1 MSSDGRSDAADP
13 ALRRRIDD
21 ERFALARTVEEL
33 AARLDWRS
41 RLRRRSMV
49 IRDTA
54 RARWHRLVRG
64 SRRRPSAAVRRSTAQ
79 MSGRPER

>member
-1 MSSDGRSDAADP
+1 MSSEGRADAADP

-21 ERFALARTVEEL
+21 ERVALAHTVEEL

-41 RLRRRSMV
+41 RIRRRSMV

-54 RARWHRLVRG
+54 RARWHRFLNG
-64 SRRRPSAAVRRSTAQ
+64 SRRSPATRPARGQRR
-79 MSGRPER
+79 

>member
-1 MSSDGRSDAADP
+1 MSSEGSAGATDP

-21 ERFALARTVEEL
+21 ERVALAHTVEEI

-41 RLRRRSMV
+41 RIRRRSMV

-54 RARWHRLVRG
+54 RARWYRLLHG
-64 SRRRPSAAVRRSTAQ
+64 SRRHSPATVRPARGQRR
-79 MSGRPER
+79 